1 MVVTRRRASLAASTA
16 VEDQQKAPQA
26 AGAPRRQP
34 VWEGQTLDL
43 TIGDLRRA
51 ILAESPWV
59 FERSLLK
66 SGAYLAA
73 DLLGIALLYWASTLI
88 DPSPLP
94 RAAKAA
100 AWCLYW
106 FFQGA
111 VATGVWVVA
120 HECGHQAFSKWQAVN
135 DGVGLVF
142 HSLLLVPYYS
152 WKTSHRRHHSNCG
165 SLDRDEVFVPS
176 LREAA
181 SEALEPEQWWP
192 VRLFRLA
199 TSLLLGWPLYLL
211 FNVASRPYPEKLW
224 VNHFDPWSP
233 IFSKRERIEV
243 AVTDAALVGV
253 LYGLGWLAKTMGWAW
268 LVKVYVV
275 PYLIVNFWLV
285 TTLLQHTHPDLPH
298 YRGEEWDWLRGAL
311 ATVDRSYGRLLNTLH
326 HHIQDT
332 HVAHHLFSTVP
343 HYNAHEATRIV
354 KPLLGPL
361 YRSDDRP
368 LLSALWA
375 DWCSCRYVA
384 PDQPGGKVLWFRD

>member
-106 FFQGA
+106 FFQARRGEGPGGGEGGGRRAAARAPGA
-111 VATGVWVVA
+111 GRWAARAPARRRRPPGAGQPRTGRPQSPA
-120 HECGHQAFSKWQAVN
+120 LQ
-135 DGVGLVF
+135 
-142 HSLLLVPYYS
+142 
-152 WKTSHRRHHSNCG
+152 
-165 SLDRDEVFVPS
+165 
-176 LREAA
+176 LRQT
-181 SEALEPEQWWP
+181 P
-192 VRLFRLA
+192 
-199 TSLLLGWPLYLL
+199 
-211 FNVASRPYPEKLW
+211 
-224 VNHFDPWSP
+224 
-233 IFSKRERIEV
+233 
-243 AVTDAALVGV
+243 
-253 LYGLGWLAKTMGWAW
+253 
-268 LVKVYVV
+268 
-275 PYLIVNFWLV
+275 
-285 TTLLQHTHPDLPH
+285 PDLPH

-375 DWCSCRYVA
+375 DWYVA